1 MQLFVDIEQLTV
13 KPLFYAG
20 TQTNADGTAQDLS
33 AANGPCTNF
42 LLNAGTCV
50 GDATVVVQESDSTT
64 TGWAA
69 IHTFTITAG
78 STPAIQKKRLVRSK
92 QYVRGV
98 TSGITTTVQFG
109 LEVIAQT
116 SPNAPSDNLGF
127 STSPQS

>member
-1 MQLFVDIEQLTV
+1 MQLFVDIEQLVT

-20 TQTNADGTAQDLS
+20 TQTNADGSAQDLS

-42 LLNAGTCV
+42 LLNAGTCL
-50 GDATVVVQESDSTT
+50 GDATVVVQESNDQST
-64 TGWAA
+64 WSAL
-69 IHTFTITAG
+69 HTFTITAG
-78 STPAIQKKRLVRSK
+78 STPAIQKKRLLRSK

-116 SPNAPSDNLGF
+116 SPNAPADDMGY